1 METCVSQTI
10 PKLYVREAGGGGRE
24 RERENTYI
32 VPFALGE
39 KKIWQNNSFSI
50 RKDLSTNCQNYIN
63 EKGSLAFLHRTN
75 IFLLI
80 PMKTPDTTQPANLC
94 LLLPIM

>member
-1 METCVSQTI
+1 METSVSQTI
-10 PKLYVREAGGGGRE
+10 PKLYVRESGVGGGERKRE
-24 RERENTYI
+24 HIYSAFCTW
-32 VPFALGE
+32 G

-50 RKDLSTNCQNYIN
+50 RKDLSTNYQNYIN